1 VKEFASEPV
10 LSRLFDLGNRFAEDS
25 GLASRAIVEVT
36 RASRMFGRAAMAMLG
51 NSVFAV
57 GNRDHMGALLMTFG
71 TLLRCEVDNEGA
83 RVL

>member
-1 VKEFASEPV
+1 
-10 LSRLFDLGNRFAEDS
+10 
-25 GLASRAIVEVT
+25 
-36 RASRMFGRAAMAMLG
+36 MFGRAAMAMLG